1 MDTNAMWNDWSYQN
15 ELYHQQL
22 QSSYYQLQYL
32 QQQQMMMMMRNSTS
46 SRRSSTVSSAS
57 SNASRYR
64 PSLSYQLSPST
75 SNSSVKHRSEPTKRT
90 AVTPIN
96 TSRSNRMSPSST
108 SSTPTTPNSIE
119 LPKRRQSL
127 GKRIKKVFGLTEH
140 ATTGADKRQAGEL
153 PKLIPVDTSFSASP
167 SSSTKSKGRSS
178 SSSSCSTS
186 FPSPSFMAH
195 NTSLPASPNSSISS
209 RHNNHQ
215 RRSRPPPFAAVEQ
228 LPSPAASTVS
238 TATCSTT
245 TDSSI
250 TTTSSKKSLSF
261 NPVIKLHETFSA
273 QEYDRRCDTGATCQK
288 LTPVLALKIKEELN
302 NFKLNDMFVHMDSRQ
317 NTHFFM

>member
-1 MDTNAMWNDWSYQN
+1 MDTNTMWNDWSYQN
-15 ELYHQQL
+15 ELYQQQL

-46 SRRSSTVSSAS
+46 SRRSSTVSSTS

-108 SSTPTTPNSIE
+108 STTPTTPNSIE

-127 GKRIKKVFGLTEH
+127 GKRIKKVFGMTEH
-140 ATTGADKRQAGEL
+140 GTAVADKRQAGEL

-167 SSSTKSKGRSS
+167 SSSTKSKGK
-178 SSSSCSTS
+178 
-186 FPSPSFMAH
+186 
-195 NTSLPASPNSSISS
+195 L
-209 RHNNHQ
+209 
-215 RRSRPPPFAAVEQ
+215 
-228 LPSPAASTVS
+228 
-238 TATCSTT
+238 
-245 TDSSI
+245 I
-250 TTTSSKKSLSF
+250 T
-261 NPVIKLHETFSA
+261 P
-273 QEYDRRCDTGATCQK
+273 R
-288 LTPVLALKIKEELN
+288 
-302 NFKLNDMFVHMDSRQ
+302 
-317 NTHFFM
+317 